1 MIATLVFLAA
11 IILAALCAA
20 ADGALLATE
29 GRDPGT
35 AKNVADRGEKAHR
48 ALGAARLLTHLIAGA
63 ALAEIITPIV
73 RPLWLAITVAL
84 LATAVLVSVMESIP
98 RALGDALAPKL
109 RASLS
114 GVVGVVE
121 RTVRPL
127 TLVTERLDRALRQ
140 LILMG
145 PDEEEGKFT
154 TTEQFRQ
161 VVAAEADVSRDEQ
174 SLLLGVFSLGD
185 TEVHEIMVPR
195 VDIVGIEVDTP
206 WSEVLDRVRSS
217 EHARFPVY
225 AETIDDL
232 AGILYAKDLLPSVIA
247 DESPDMGWNGF
258 VRPAV
263 FIPATKTIDAQL
275 RDFQAS
281 RTHIAIVVDEYG
293 GTAGLVTI
301 EDILEEIVGEIK
313 DEYDVEEPAIERE
326 DGKRFWVSGKLTL
339 DELSDTLGHDF
350 RHEQITTVGGLLYE
364 TLGRVPRAGERLTI
378 GPYRI
383 VVERMSGR
391 RVQRVF
397 FERLDAGAKS

>member
-1 MIATLVFLAA
+1 MIALLVFVSAVA
-11 IILAALCAA
+11 VTAVCAA
-20 ADGALLATE
+20 ADGALLAAE
-29 GRDPGT
+29 GRDSGSART
-35 AKNVADRGEKAHR
+35 IADRGESAHR
-48 ALGAARLLTHLIAGA
+48 ALGAARLLTQLAAGA
-63 ALAEIITPIV
+63 ALAKLITPV
-73 RPLWLAITVAL
+73 VEPLWLAIMLAL
-84 LATAVLVSVMESIP
+84 VATATLVSIMESIP
-98 RALGDALAPKL
+98 RALGDALAPRL
-109 RASLS
+109 RASLD
-114 GVVGVVE
+114 GIVRVVE
-121 RTVRPL
+121 LAVRPL
-127 TLVTERLDRALRQ
+127 TMVTERLDRGLRD
-140 LILMG
+140 LILLG

-247 DESPDMGWNGF
+247 DESPEMGWNGF

-326 DGKRFWVSGKLTL
+326 NGRRFWVSGKLTL
-339 DELSDTLGHDF
+339 DELSDALGHDF
-350 RHEQITTVGGLLYE
+350 RHEQVTTVGGLLYE

-397 FERLDAGAKS
+397 FERNVVVSKS